1 MPYTKQEIFNTVK
14 EILLDLDI
22 FKHIDEKS
30 IVPSASLKYN
40 LGFDEYD
47 LQELFLQIEYRKNVN
62 IKNHK
67 AFNIL
72 MTLDEFCNA
81 LCKDLNTAQKQPV
94 TIPVQRLTL
103 FNRVK
108 RFLVK

>member
-1 MPYTKQEIFNTVK
+1 MICSKQEVFNTVK
-14 EILLDLDI
+14 KILLDLPI
-22 FKHIDEKS
+22 FKHINEKD

-47 LQELFLQIEYRKNVN
+47 INELIITFEYSKNVN
-62 IKNHK
+62 IKNTK
-67 AFNIL
+67 ALNIL

-81 LCKDLNTAQKQPV
+81 LCKDLNTAQIQPV
-94 TIPVQRLTL
+94 TIPVQRFHL

-108 RFLVK
+108 RFLAR

>member
-1 MPYTKQEIFNTVK
+1 MPYTKQEIFDTVK
-14 EILLDLDI
+14 NILLDLDI
-22 FKHIDEKS
+22 FKHISEKD
-30 IVPSASLKYN
+30 IMPSASLKYN

-72 MTLDEFCNA
+72 MTLDEFCVA
-81 LCKDLNTAQKQPV
+81 LCKDLNTAQIQSIN
-94 TIPVQRLTL
+94 IPVKRLTL
-103 FNRVK
+103 FNRMK
-108 RFLVK
+108 RFLAR